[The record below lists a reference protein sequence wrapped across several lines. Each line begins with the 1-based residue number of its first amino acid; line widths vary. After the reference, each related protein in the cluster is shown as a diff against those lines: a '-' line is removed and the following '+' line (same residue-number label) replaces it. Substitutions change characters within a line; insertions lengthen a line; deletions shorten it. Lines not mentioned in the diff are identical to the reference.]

1 MLLEE
6 GIRAGISLPLIA
18 NEALIGAVNLWTDHS
33 DAFSDEHVNIARE
46 VTDQLAI
53 AIQQAKLF
61 EAEAQRR
68 REAEALQDTASV
80 LNSTLNLE
88 EVLDRI
94 LSNVGRVVQHN
105 MVNISLIEAGTTYVV
120 RAQGYAEQG
129 RGEAVFRSQHSLAD
143 TPILRRI
150 VETGQPVVIPDTQT
164 DPNWVVKDEPWLRAY
179 VGVPIRL
186 QGEVI
191 GILNLD
197 SDTPGVFMAADAE
210 RLQAFADQAASAIQN
225 ARLYAQS
232 EQQAE
237 RLGVLREIDRAILV
251 ARSPDEIAQI
261 VLRHIRRLAPCRR
274 AAVSV
279 FDFAAHEVLTM
290 AVDVD
295 TETKTKAGRRTPL
308 ELYKNLISE
317 LRQGKVISVHVDA
330 MLDTLPPEIIETA
343 HAEGTHF
350 GTLLP
355 LMAQGELMGSVN
367 LWEASSIVF
376 SVEQIDIVREVADQ
390 LAIAI
395 QQARLFEQVQGYA
408 EELEQRVADR
418 TRELSALYDVT
429 TVANESLD
437 LSTTLERSLERVL
450 GAMRSQAGT
459 IHLLDETGETLHLT
473 VQQGVPPDLA
483 VQLETRSTSDSLLGL
498 VIKHGDPL
506 IVPDLAFHPRM
517 PQAGRNSFQAYI
529 GVPMRARGQALG
541 VLSVARAREQP
552 QFNVE
557 EVALLTTIADQVGVV
572 VESARL
578 RQLAEQSA
586 VMEERARL
594 ARDLHDSVTQLLYS
608 MNLFATVGREA
619 CNLGDMAQVNSC
631 LTELGQIAQQALKE
645 MRLLVYELRPLALA
659 QEGLVGALRQRLDA
673 VERRTGVQAQLQAE
687 PMLDLPGRI
696 EEALYHITQEAL
708 NNALKHATA
717 TAITV
722 RIEATDGRVELE
734 VTDNGSGFDPTAG
747 DGQGGLGLTSMR
759 ERVEKLGGTLAV
771 LSTPGEGTKVKVSL
785 EVSQ

>member
-1 MLLEE
+1 M
-6 GIRAGISLPLIA
+6 
-18 NEALIGAVNLWTDHS
+18 
-33 DAFSDEHVNIARE
+33 
-46 VTDQLAI
+46 
-53 AIQQAKLF
+53 
-61 EAEAQRR
+61 
-68 REAEALQDTASV
+68 
-80 LNSTLNLE
+80 
-88 EVLDRI
+88 
-94 LSNVGRVVQHN
+94 
-105 MVNISLIEAGTTYVV
+105 
-120 RAQGYAEQG
+120 
-129 RGEAVFRSQHSLAD
+129 
-143 TPILRRI
+143 

-164 DPNWVVKDEPWLRAY
+164 HPDWVVKDELWLRSYA
-179 VGVPIRL
+179 GVPIRL

-197 SDTPGVFMAADAE
+197 SDTLGSFTTADAE
-210 RLQAFADQAASAIQN
+210 RLQAFADQAAIAIQN
-225 ARLYAQS
+225 ARLYAKS
-232 EQQAE
+232 EQHAD
-237 RLGVLREIDRAILV
+237 RLRVLHEIDRAILI

-261 VLRHIRRLAPCRR
+261 VLRHIRRLVPCRR
-274 AAVSV
+274 ATVSV
-279 FDFAAHEVLTM
+279 FDFAANEILTL
-290 AVDVD
+290 AIDVD
-295 TETKTKAGRRTPL
+295 TETKMKAGRRTPL

-330 MLDTLPPEIIETA
+330 MPDTLPPEIIETA

-429 TVANESLD
+429 AVANESLD

-459 IHLLDETGETLHLT
+459 IHLLDETGETLHLA
-473 VQQGVPPDLA
+473 VQQGLPPDVA
-483 VQLETRSTSDSLLGL
+483 ARQETLPAGDSLPGWVL
-498 VIKHGDPL
+498 KHGDPL
-506 IVPDLAFHPRM
+506 IVPDLTFEPRSVL
-517 PQAGRNSFQAYI
+517 ANRNSLQTYV
-529 GVPMRARGQALG
+529 GVPMRARGQVLG

-572 VESARL
+572 VENARL

-594 ARDLHDSVTQLLYS
+594 ARNLHDSVTQLLYS
-608 MNLFATVGREA
+608 VNLFATVGREA
-619 CNLGDMAQVNSC
+619 YHLGDMTQVNSC
-631 LTELGQIAQQALKE
+631 LTELGQIAQHALKE
-645 MRLLVYELRPLALA
+645 MRLLVYELRPLALT
-659 QEGLVGALRQRLDA
+659 QEGLVGAVRQRLDA
-673 VERRTGVQAQLQAE
+673 VERRTGVQAQLQADS
-687 PMLDLPGRI
+687 MLDLPGRV

-734 VTDNGSGFDPTAG
+734 VTDNGSGFDPAAG
-747 DGQGGLGLTSMR
+747 EGQGGLGLTSMR

-771 LSTPGEGTKVKVSL
+771 LSKPGEGTKVKVSL